1 MVNTL
6 NFIATIKIY
15 YSWHVL
21 CFLLLQDIKILLRC
35 FSSRS
40 STKEKQRREWVP
52 KIDWPNSYVL
62 FDSTKRK
69 IFPNHIFFSSSRYYS
84 FFSHH
89 CCPVSMVYV
98 FQKSEYGIEVITND
112 WRAFSSSSPSL
123 SLWVSMTVVF
133 LHTN

>member
-15 YSWHVL
+15 YSWHIL
-21 CFLLLQDIKILLRC
+21 SFFFLQDIKILLRC

-40 STKEKQRREWVP
+40 STQEKQRIEWVP
-52 KIDWPNSYVL
+52 KIDWPNSYLL

-69 IFPNHIFFSSSRYYS
+69 IFPNHIFFFLFFLIITILFLWYMVSKKWVWHRSNYTWLTCFLS
-84 FFSHH
+84 FSL
-89 CCPVSMVYV
+89 P
-98 FQKSEYGIEVITND
+98 
-112 WRAFSSSSPSL
+112 PSL
-123 SLWVSMTVVF
+123 SMTFVF

>member
-21 CFLLLQDIKILLRC
+21 SFLLLQDIKILLRC

-40 STKEKQRREWVP
+40 STQEKQRIEWVP

-69 IFPNHIFFSSSRYYS
+69 IFLNHIFFFF
-84 FFSHH
+84 FFSSLLS
-89 CCPVSMVYV
+89 CFYGIW
-98 FQKSEYGIEVITND
+98 FLKSEYGIEVITD
-112 WRAFSSSSPSL
+112 DCRAFSSSPSL
-123 SLWVSMTVVF
+123 SLSLWRSFSCIQIKWVT
-133 LHTN
+133 